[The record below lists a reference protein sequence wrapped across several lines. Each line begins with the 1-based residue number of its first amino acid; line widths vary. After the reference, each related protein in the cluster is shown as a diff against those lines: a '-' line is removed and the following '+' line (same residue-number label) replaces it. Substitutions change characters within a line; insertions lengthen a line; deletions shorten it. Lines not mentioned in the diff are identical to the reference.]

1 VQIRVTSVE
10 ASTSADTRNLSR
22 GEREC
27 KVREFVSGMRRAH
40 LPFSDILRKLRGQ
53 SRFKAALFFLPRILL
68 SNRHQLFLIKVCE
81 VDMPFD
87 VSAEGLVVR
96 MRGGG

>member
-1 VQIRVTSVE
+1 
-10 ASTSADTRNLSR
+10 
-22 GEREC
+22 
-27 KVREFVSGMRRAH
+27 MRRAH

-96 MRGGG
+96 MRGGAYVRWLGSKCRKWQTAVSNCIDLD